1 MKNISLGKTIQTLRK
16 KNSNIET
23 QEKLASLTGLER
35 RVISELERDKRLP
48 KKKEIK
54 IIASVLGS
62 TELEAKG
69 LELIEYERTHPDV
82 KLCYA
87 DDTPCWKCGEKMKT
101 VYGLVNGYPIDPD
114 NFNDEMLQI
123 AKGKGV
129 VLEERKSGTTGEV
142 HMVNVCPHCGNFLGH
157 FYTHELWY
165 EETETIQI
173 EDIKKFIIEDTN
185 E

>member
-1 MKNISLGKTIQTLRK
+1 MGNLSLGKTIQNLRK
-16 KNSNIET
+16 KNGDIET

-54 IIASVLGS
+54 IIAEVLCS
-62 TELEAKG
+62 PELEEKG
-69 LELIEYERTHPDV
+69 LELIEYDRTHPDV

-101 VYGLVNGYPIDPD
+101 VYGIVNGGPIDPD
-114 NFNDEMLQI
+114 SFNDEMIRI
-123 AKGKGV
+123 AKDKGV
-129 VLEERKSGTTGEV
+129 ILEERKSGTTGEI
-142 HMVNVCPHCGNFLGH
+142 HLVNVCPHCGNFIGQ
-157 FYTHELWY
+157 FFTHELWY

-173 EDIKKFIIEDTN
+173 EDVTGFIRED
-185 E
+185 EKE